1 MLDFVGQKKWD
12 AWHGLEGFPQE
23 SAAMAYVYFAS
34 QLPGGQSAAS
44 STKVD
49 EPSEE
54 SGMKRG
60 VSTFVNA
67 EGFVVPRDSLFIFYV
82 YLVRHTMPISF

>member
-1 MLDFVGQKKWD
+1 
-12 AWHGLEGFPQE
+12 
-23 SAAMAYVYFAS
+23 MAYVYFAS
-34 QLPGGQSAAS
+34 QLPGGQGTASTASA
-44 STKVD
+44 KVD

-67 EGFVVPRDSLFIFYV
+67 EGY
-82 YLVRHTMPISF
+82 